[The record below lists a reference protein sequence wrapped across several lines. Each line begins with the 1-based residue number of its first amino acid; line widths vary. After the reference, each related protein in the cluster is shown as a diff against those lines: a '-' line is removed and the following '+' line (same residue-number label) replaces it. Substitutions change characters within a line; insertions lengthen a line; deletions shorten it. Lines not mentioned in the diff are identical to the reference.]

1 MRHTYDCSV
10 RWSDVD
16 AYGHVNNV
24 KYFEYYQEARIALL
38 QQLDDGRAGRG
49 GSEQFVVA
57 RLTVDY
63 RRPIMFRPEP
73 FPIDSWVTRLGTSSY
88 DVRSQIRDGDEV
100 LSSATAVLVGFD
112 LSTSRARPLTDRERA
127 GLEVLIETA

>member
-1 MRHTYDCSV
+1 MRHTYDCHV

-24 KYFEYYQEARIALL
+24 KYFEYYQEARIAFLHWL
-38 QQLDDGRAGRG
+38 GSGWADRDGA
-49 GSEQFVVA
+49 EQFVVA

-63 RRPIMFRPEP
+63 RRPIRFRQEP
-73 FPIDSWVTRLGTSSY
+73 FPIDSEVTRLGTSSY

-112 LSTSRARPLTDRERA
+112 LATSRARPLTDHERSA
-127 GLEVLIETA
+127 LETMLNVQ